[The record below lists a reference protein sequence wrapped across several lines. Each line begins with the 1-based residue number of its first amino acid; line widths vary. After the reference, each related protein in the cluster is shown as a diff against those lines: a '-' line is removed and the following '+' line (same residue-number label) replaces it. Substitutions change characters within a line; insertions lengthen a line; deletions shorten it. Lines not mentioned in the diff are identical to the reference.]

1 MQKRNQDIRDSILK
15 NNLKLWQVGAA
26 LRTKW
31 WEFFTIIKK
40 RINGREKETDIKNN
54 RRIEGGK

>member
-26 LRTKW
+26 LRTK
-31 WEFFTIIKK
+31 
-40 RINGREKETDIKNN
+40 
-54 RRIEGGK
+54 